1 MSVAVLSRDFTGTF
15 PYLTPGGCLY
25 YRGVLPLSVSG
36 QHGSY
41 GLPAWDGLR
50 GWGVKETV
58 GTGIFGFSTIMLK
71 LIMDRSTPRQIE
83 LAQQRG
89 QRIIVDVDDYYEG
102 LTEANDAYERTH
114 PDKNKLQNRGH
125 YQRVI
130 ERCDTLTVSTPFLY
144 EHYRQSHPDVRM
156 VRNGVNQYM
165 FDNTRRSRNRLTLG
179 WTGATNYR
187 NNDLEQ
193 LRDWL
198 PDFLEDHDLR
208 FHHAGHQPDK
218 PSFAEITGVNPK
230 RVSTS
235 PLVDLAHYPDG
246 FQFDIGIVPLNDI
259 PFNHAKSN
267 IKGLEYVA
275 AGIAFVASD
284 TPEYRILHEG
294 GIGSLARSPEE
305 WAAAVTALLNQQNR
319 KHTVKREY
327 GILERDWSI
336 QARAKDWQNVFATA
350 AS

>member
-1 MSVAVLSRDFTGTF
+1 MSVAVLSRDFTGQF

-58 GTGIFGFSTIMLK
+58 GTGIFGYSTIMLK

-102 LTEANDAYERTH
+102 LTEANEAYERTH
-114 PDKNKLQNRGH
+114 PDKNKLQNRDH
-125 YQRVI
+125 YRRVI
-130 ERCDTLTVSTPFLY
+130 EKCDTLTVSTPFLY
-144 EHYRQSHPDVRM
+144 EQYKNIHPDVRV

-165 FDNTRRSRNRLTLG
+165 FDHAASTRTKPTLG
-179 WTGATNYR
+179 WTGAVNYR

-193 LRDWL
+193 LREWL

-218 PSFAEITGVNPK
+218 PSFAEITGINPK
-230 RVSTS
+230 RLTTS

-246 FQFDIGIVPLNDI
+246 FKFDIGIVPLNDI
-259 PFNHAKSN
+259 PFNYAKSN

-275 AGIAFVASD
+275 SGIPFVASD
-284 TPEYRILHEG
+284 TPEYRTLHEDG
-294 GIGSLARSPEE
+294 VGILAVEPEE
-305 WAAAVTALLNQQNR
+305 WAAAITTLLNVSHR
-319 KHTVKREY
+319 RRVIKREFA
-327 GILERDWSI
+327 ILERNWSI
-336 QARAKDWQNVFATA
+336 NARAKDWADVFA
-350 AS
+350 S